1 MKINNFNKE
10 RLLKYMKSLSYDDY
24 RIYRSNIENVKK
36 FWCALGRIW
45 GVYAVSDIIDF
56 ITSYIKDTG
65 SEFEESRI
73 KQCERLSVYF
83 LSYLSGR
90 NLLKNE

>member
-10 RLLKYMKSLSYDDY
+10 RLLKYMKSLNYDDY

>member
-10 RLLKYMKSLSYDDY
+10 RLLKYMKSLRYDDY
-24 RIYRSNIENVKK
+24 RIFNSNIESVKK
-36 FWCALGRIW
+36 FWCALGRLW

-56 ITSYIKDTG
+56 ITSYIKD
-65 SEFEESRI
+65 SEIEFPESRI
-73 KQCERLSVYF
+73 KKCERLSVYF